1 MQRRYPLLDRTRRGY
16 GDCRWRYWWHSPR
29 RDCAEG
35 ASPKT
40 QNRVIREAA
49 GSFLKN
55 LRGIPRHGTQLVD
68 VVTAFGNVAH
78 SYLKFRDSKNE
89 QGLPPHQA
97 TRIEP
102 YEPLALSD
110 EAEKIY
116 DELLRYS
123 VFIEDV
129 RGKSRRGKVVPRLY
143 LRRFLV
149 PYFNLTFSTRDS
161 VEINPSDFEEFLL
174 RPAQFEDRFRL
185 KNPQPPEPPGLPF
198 DQHED
203 G

>member
-1 MQRRYPLLDRTRRGY
+1 M
-16 GDCRWRYWWHSPR
+16 
-29 RDCAEG
+29 
-35 ASPKT
+35 
-40 QNRVIREAA
+40 VIREAA

-55 LRGIPRHGTQLVD
+55 LRGIPKHGTQLVA

-89 QGLPPHQA
+89 EAHPPHQA

-149 PYFNLTFSTRDS
+149 PHFNLTFSTRDS

-174 RPAQFEDRFRL
+174 RPAQFEDHFRL
-185 KNPQPPEPPGLPF
+185 RNPQPPESPGLPF
-198 DQHED
+198 DQHGD